1 MPFTQ
6 AQHAFGQHASFSGW
20 TLKIACG
27 PFSAANSYFAEVF
40 LKNAEKATMLRVWG
54 FGKSVLLCNPIS
66 VMTAVTNTNL
76 VTQLR
81 IVCSYQQI
89 FNNYV
94 SGTVP
99 GIS

>member
-6 AQHAFGQHASFSGW
+6 AQHTFGQHTSFSGW

-27 PFSAANSYFAEVF
+27 PFSAAEVF

-81 IVCSYQQI
+81 IVCSY
-89 FNNYV
+89 
-94 SGTVP
+94 
-99 GIS
+99 